1 MPAPVINITAGASI
15 VPRSSPTDTGPA
27 HIIGISA
34 TGPAGRLLT
43 LDDDV
48 NSHGEWLEIFG
59 GGSLANGRLSYSIDS
74 DWVEKFFLRGG
85 HTLRY
90 SRVLGPA
97 AAKAV
102 LNLAGSSG
110 TSLVATADE
119 YGSFYNQFKLQVTN
133 GTDGTT
139 RIVKLLASDGTTVL
153 DQTVQQAS
161 QAAFSG
167 LKLATGTG
175 MITLSIG
182 GGTGL
187 PSVVAATSM
196 GGTTSGTDDHASIT
210 QTQLDAAL
218 ALLTIDLGPGQ
229 AAAPNWQTDAM
240 HDSLDAHAAAF
251 NRFAV
256 PDPIDTTVKAT
267 FVSAG
272 QHHQANVNGDRG
284 ALFAPWVQ
292 MSPFAEAGSNRSV
305 PPSAVFCA
313 ACATTDVDPEGGVAQ
328 SPAGIFGID
337 TTARGV
343 NATFSRMPVGAS
355 DADDLSK
362 AGVNLIIE
370 KNGQVMIYDN
380 LTGAAQDSEFAQIG
394 VARWRMATVALAGS
408 EADGEIFR
416 TVTRQHL
423 ADWQSAVNAILLR
436 QYDQGQ
442 LFGDLD
448 DDRPET
454 AFNVNVGPN
463 VNTPTTINAG
473 QMNMLIA
480 ARPVKGGRILN
491 ISITAVPIT
500 QPVV

>member
-43 LDDDV
+43 LNDDIH
-48 NSHGEWLEIFG
+48 SHGEWLEVFG
-59 GGSLANGRLSYSIDS
+59 GGSLVNGRLSYSIDS

-97 AAKAV
+97 AARSV
-102 LNLAGSSG
+102 LNLAGASG

-119 YGSFYNQFKLQVTN
+119 YGAFYNAFKLQVTN
-133 GTDGTT
+133 GVDSTT
-139 RIVKLLASDGTTVL
+139 RIVKLLAGDGTTLL
-153 DQTVQQAS
+153 DQTVQQAT
-161 QAAFSG
+161 QAAFAG
-167 LKLATGTG
+167 LKLNTGTG
-175 MITLSIG
+175 TITLTVG

-187 PSVVAATSM
+187 PSVAAATSM
-196 GGTTSGTDDHASIT
+196 GGTTSGTDDHANIT

-218 ALLTIDLGPGQ
+218 GFLTLDLGPGQ
-229 AAAPNWQTDAM
+229 VAAPNWQTDAM

-251 NRFAV
+251 NRISV
-256 PDPIDTTVKAT
+256 LDPIDTTVKAT
-267 FVSAG
+267 LVSAG
-272 QHHQANVNGDRG
+272 QHHQANAHGDRG
-284 ALFAPWVQ
+284 AVLAPWVQ
-292 MSPFAEAGSNRSV
+292 IGPLAPSGSNRSV

-313 ACATTDVDPEGGVAQ
+313 ACATTDADPQGGVAQ
-328 SPAGIFGID
+328 SPAGVFGID
-337 TTARGV
+337 TTALGV
-343 NATFSRMPVGAS
+343 NATFARTPLGAS
-355 DADDLSK
+355 DADELSA

-394 VARWRMATVALAGS
+394 VARWRMAAVALAGA

-423 ADWQSAVNAILLR
+423 SDWKSAVDAILLR
-436 QYDQGQ
+436 QYDAGQ

-454 AFNVNVGPN
+454 AFNVDVDTPN
-463 VNTPTTINAG
+463 TATTINAG
-473 QMNMLIA
+473 QMNMNIA

-500 QPVV
+500 APVA